1 MSTLDSA
8 LRIKTPNETLE
19 VIKAYLPQAKITR
32 LANLTDLDDSKIPV
46 YTSIRPLGKSLS
58 TSQGKSFSHDA
69 AKVSAYMEALEL
81 YFAEEVK
88 AKLYDKRFEQ
98 NNHFISPNQLSS
110 NIVYQDNKEHNW
122 CQSKS
127 FLTNQSYYVPF
138 QFISI
143 DSGHPDVVIQATDT
157 TGIASGN
164 NYDEALVHSLLECI
178 ERKST
183 ALKSQQFKLDI
194 EHIFYDKIALLHHVE
209 LKYYPN
215 PYGIPVIGCLIQ
227 SKDQTANQ
235 MVFSGY
241 GAHLNKEIALNRALT
256 EAIQSKVTT
265 IAGSRDD
272 LFKHAYEKSN
282 LRLNPEAYEMS
293 FSEISEHKT
302 DSITEALAL
311 LKDALYKAQ
320 QDALIHVYH
329 SDKLTFLKSILVK
342 QEVFDNA

>member
-8 LRIKTPNETLE
+8 LRIKTPIETLE
-19 VIKAYLPQAKITR
+19 VIKAYLPKAKITR
-32 LANLTDLDDSKIPV
+32 LANLTDLDDSNIPV

-88 AKLYDKRFEQ
+88 AELYDKPFQ
-98 NNHFISPNQLSS
+98 QSTHFISPNQLSS
-110 NIVYQDNKEHNW
+110 NIIYKDDKAHNW

-127 FLTNQSYYVPF
+127 FLTDQTFYLPF
-138 QFISI
+138 QFVSI
-143 DSGHPDVVIQATDT
+143 NSGHPDVVIQATDT

-164 NYDEALVHSLLECI
+164 SYDEALVHSLLECI
-178 ERKST
+178 ERKSAT
-183 ALKSQQFKLDI
+183 LTSQQFKLDI
-194 EHIFYDKIALLHHVE
+194 KHVFYDKIASLHHVE
-209 LKYYPN
+209 LKYYAN
-215 PYGIPVIGCLIQ
+215 PYGVPVISCLIQ
-227 SKDQTANQ
+227 SKDKTANQ
-235 MVFSGY
+235 MVFSGH

-282 LRLNPEAYEMS
+282 LKLNPEAYEIN
-293 FSEISEHKT
+293 FSDIPEQQTNNIAN
-302 DSITEALAL
+302 ALML
-311 LKDALYKAQ
+311 LKSALKKAK

-329 SDKLTFLKSILVK
+329 DEELTFLKSILVK
-342 QEVFDNA
+342 QEVIDNA